1 MTLIT
6 DSNVNS
12 WQNVIFKSLLTYYVA
27 ISSCIWQFDSIKM
40 THSSPWPVQWPGHQ
54 LRQRKAG
61 HDASVPPCST
71 RSPVCQFR
79 QSNVMCGQTMM
90 SVTLVLV
97 LSVKLANSDIKLETC
112 SSSHQV
118 TALDLFSRHS
128 CQPRQEIV
136 QLEVP
141 SDMNIVQVCYI
152 FAPSGAGGPLII
164 GG

>member
-1 MTLIT
+1 MI
-6 DSNVNS
+6 
-12 WQNVIFKSLLTYYVA
+12 
-27 ISSCIWQFDSIKM
+27 
-40 THSSPWPVQWPGHQ
+40 
-54 LRQRKAG
+54 
-61 HDASVPPCST
+61 
-71 RSPVCQFR
+71 
-79 QSNVMCGQTMM
+79 

-141 SDMNIVQVCYI
+141 SDMNIVQVI
-152 FAPSGAGGPLII
+152 PSHVAVAQCSGSCPDNLGHKCQAHDHKMVDIPVMVVISAYSTGMLD
-164 GG
+164 

>member
-1 MTLIT
+1 MMPLCPP
-6 DSNVNS
+6 
-12 WQNVIFKSLLTYYVA
+12 A
-27 ISSCIWQFDSIKM
+27 A
-40 THSSPWPVQWPGHQ
+40 PGV
-54 LRQRKAG
+54 L
-61 HDASVPPCST
+61 SVSK
-71 RSPVCQFR
+71 FR
-79 QSNVMCGQTMM
+79 QSYVMCGQTMM
-90 SVTLVLV
+90 SVVLVVLV

-152 FAPSGAGGPLII
+152 LAPSGQLAGKVTS
-164 GG
+164 